1 MKDNRKTILYSI
13 STFFIGIVLSLAVI
27 YNFPSIFS
35 KTIVKE
41 EKNVTITDTGLSE
54 SVEKVYNKVA
64 LISNYS
70 MGKLSATGSG
80 FIYKIDGNDTY
91 IVTNHHVVDGGTT
104 FKVTYSDETTLDATL
119 VGSDEY
125 TDIAVLKVKT
135 IDGLDAVELSDS
147 NNIKAG
153 DTVFALGSPLDSAY
167 SFTVTRGIISGKER
181 LVEITSNNSNIL
193 LKVIQTDAAVNS
205 GNSGGPL
212 CNANGQV
219 IGVVNAKLSGSGI
232 EGIGFAIPID
242 TAIENAD
249 EIIGGN
255 EKEYPY
261 IGVSIVSV
269 SDAKNDFRYY
279 SYVKSLDIEEGILV
293 LDVEKNSPAYNK
305 LKKGDVITKINDSET
320 NNAAYF
326 RYELYKYNINDEI
339 TITYIRDGKVEST
352 KIKLS
357 KKNSNIKVSFKAN
370 IILLNCEKEIK
381 YFSNPLKEVV
391 K

>member
-1 MKDNRKTILYSI
+1 M
-13 STFFIGIVLSLAVI
+13 
-27 YNFPSIFS
+27 
-35 KTIVKE
+35 
-41 EKNVTITDTGLSE
+41 
-54 SVEKVYNKVA
+54 
-64 LISNYS
+64 
-70 MGKLSATGSG
+70 
-80 FIYKIDGNDTY
+80 
-91 IVTNHHVVDGGTT
+91 
-104 FKVTYSDETTLDATL
+104 
-119 VGSDEY
+119 
-125 TDIAVLKVKT
+125 
-135 IDGLDAVELSDS
+135 
-147 NNIKAG
+147 
-153 DTVFALGSPLDSAY
+153 
-167 SFTVTRGIISGKER
+167 
-181 LVEITSNNSNIL
+181 EITSNNSNIL

-242 TAIENAD
+242 TAIEKAD
-249 EIIGGN
+249 EIISGN

-261 IGVSIVSV
+261 IGVSIANV

-279 SYVKSLDIEEGILV
+279 SYIKSLDIEEGILV

-357 KKNSNIKVSFKAN
+357 KKNSNI
-370 IILLNCEKEIK
+370 
-381 YFSNPLKEVV
+381 
-391 K
+391 

>member
-13 STFFIGIVLSLAVI
+13 STFFIGIVLSFAVI

-135 IDGLDAVELSDS
+135 VDGLDAVEISDS

-242 TAIENAD
+242 TAIEKAD

-261 IGVSIVSV
+261 IGVSIASV

-279 SYVKSLDIEEGILV
+279 SYIKSLDIDEGILV
-293 LDVEKNSPAYNK
+293 LDVEKN
-305 LKKGDVITKINDSET
+305 
-320 NNAAYF
+320 
-326 RYELYKYNINDEI
+326 
-339 TITYIRDGKVEST
+339 
-352 KIKLS
+352 
-357 KKNSNIKVSFKAN
+357 
-370 IILLNCEKEIK
+370 
-381 YFSNPLKEVV
+381 
-391 K
+391 

>member
-104 FKVTYSDETTLDATL
+104 FKVMYSDETTLDATL

-135 IDGLDAVELSDS
+135 VDGLDAVEISDS

-242 TAIENAD
+242 TAIEKAD

-261 IGVSIVSV
+261 IGVSIASV

-357 KKNSNIKVSFKAN
+357 KKNSNIYVSFKSN

>member
-135 IDGLDAVELSDS
+135 INGLEAVEISDS

-242 TAIENAD
+242 TAIEKAD

-261 IGVSIVSV
+261 IGVSIASV

-305 LKKGDVITKINDSET
+305 LKKGDVITKINDNET

-357 KKNSNIKVSFKAN
+357 KKNSNI
-370 IILLNCEKEIK
+370 
-381 YFSNPLKEVV
+381 
-391 K
+391 

>member
-41 EKNVTITDTGLSE
+41 EKNVTITDNGLSE

-104 FKVTYSDETTLDATL
+104 FKVMYSDETTLDATL

-135 IDGLDAVELSDS
+135 IDGLDAVEISDS

-212 CNANGQV
+212 CNINGEV
-219 IGVVNAKLSGSGI
+219 IGVNSLKLTQEQTSTSSYSV
-232 EGIGFAIPID
+232 EGMGFAIPIED
-242 TAIENAD
+242 ALSYAELIEN
-249 EIIGGN
+249 GGAV
-255 EKEYPY
+255 KRPY
-261 IGVSIVSV
+261 VGISM
-269 SDAKNDFRYY
+269 
-279 SYVKSLDIEEGILV
+279 LDITNSYYLWQAGVTLPNGVTEGVAVIEV
-293 LDVEKNSPAYNK
+293 VSSSPAAK
-305 LKKGDVITKINDSET
+305 SGLQKGDIITKLNDEKVNSV
-320 NNAAYF
+320 AKL
-326 RYELYKYNINDEI
+326 RYELYKHSPGDKID
-339 TITYIRDGKVEST
+339 ITYNRDGKEYSTQITLEES
-352 KIKLS
+352 
-357 KKNSNIKVSFKAN
+357 
-370 IILLNCEKEIK
+370 E
-381 YFSNPLKEVV
+381 
-391 K
+391 

>member
-1 MKDNRKTILYSI
+1 M
-13 STFFIGIVLSLAVI
+13 
-27 YNFPSIFS
+27 
-35 KTIVKE
+35 
-41 EKNVTITDTGLSE
+41 
-54 SVEKVYNKVA
+54 
-64 LISNYS
+64 
-70 MGKLSATGSG
+70 
-80 FIYKIDGNDTY
+80 
-91 IVTNHHVVDGGTT
+91 
-104 FKVTYSDETTLDATL
+104 
-119 VGSDEY
+119 
-125 TDIAVLKVKT
+125 
-135 IDGLDAVELSDS
+135 
-147 NNIKAG
+147 
-153 DTVFALGSPLDSAY
+153 
-167 SFTVTRGIISGKER
+167 
-181 LVEITSNNSNIL
+181 EITSNNSNIL

-242 TAIENAD
+242 TAIEKAD

-261 IGVSIVSV
+261 IGVSIASV

-357 KKNSNIKVSFKAN
+357 KKNSNI
-370 IILLNCEKEIK
+370 
-381 YFSNPLKEVV
+381 
-391 K
+391 